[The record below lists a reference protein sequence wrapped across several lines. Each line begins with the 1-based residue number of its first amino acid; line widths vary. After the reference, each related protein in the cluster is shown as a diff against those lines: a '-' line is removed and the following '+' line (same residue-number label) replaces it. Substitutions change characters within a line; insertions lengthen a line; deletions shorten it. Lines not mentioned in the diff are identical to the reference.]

1 MEKPHKGIFEG
12 TTLRQKV
19 WALAGFAAFG
29 LGCAGAVLPL
39 LPTVPFILLA
49 ALCFARSS
57 ERLER
62 WFKATKLYQ
71 TVIEGFATKRTMTLK
86 AKLCMLL
93 PVTALLALSF
103 ILMANVPIGRIVVAV
118 IWLGHVAYFGFM
130 VPLDRGDK
138 GRTEPVREELAAPA
152 E

>member
-1 MEKPHKGIFEG
+1 MEKPQKGIFKG
-12 TTLRQKV
+12 TTLKQKV

-49 ALCFARSS
+49 AFCFARSS
-57 ERLER
+57 EHIER
-62 WFKATKLYQ
+62 WFKSTKLYK

-86 AKLCMLL
+86 AKLCFLL
-93 PVTALLALSF
+93 PVTAILALSF
-103 ILMANVPIGRIVVAV
+103 ILMANVPIGRMVVAV
-118 IWLGHVAYFGFM
+118 IWIGHVAYFGFM
-130 VPLDRGDK
+130 VPLDRGDRK
-138 GRTEPVREELAAPA
+138 PAEPVREELAATA